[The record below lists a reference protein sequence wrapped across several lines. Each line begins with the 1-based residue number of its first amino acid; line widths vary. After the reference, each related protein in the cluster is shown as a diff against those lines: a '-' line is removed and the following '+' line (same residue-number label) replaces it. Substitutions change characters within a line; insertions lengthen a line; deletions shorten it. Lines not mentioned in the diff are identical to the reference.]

1 MALQLHIQDF
11 SFKRT
16 MSHLSPQPGS
26 STPHPSS
33 CIFIMP
39 QRAQHGVCKLARQ
52 ELVGILIIAL
62 SEKNP
67 RDTSTVSLPTSS
79 LSILCPPPQPL
90 FCSQPAT
97 EQENESQNP
106 RSESVEEPGVCVP
119 VRAAQCFRPYF
130 VLSSPLLLELS
141 HFAFPKN
148 GWSSL
153 MCPGLHPVCSVD
165 CPALSG
171 ASCALSPTDELPSLS
186 FLHLPTFCHQSS
198 CQA

>member
-67 RDTSTVSLPTSS
+67 RDTSTV
-79 LSILCPPPQPL
+79 
-90 FCSQPAT
+90 
-97 EQENESQNP
+97 
-106 RSESVEEPGVCVP
+106 
-119 VRAAQCFRPYF
+119 
-130 VLSSPLLLELS
+130 
-141 HFAFPKN
+141 
-148 GWSSL
+148 
-153 MCPGLHPVCSVD
+153 
-165 CPALSG
+165 
-171 ASCALSPTDELPSLS
+171 
-186 FLHLPTFCHQSS
+186 
-198 CQA
+198 